1 MKAKSVTDINQSRE
15 LSEFLAIEKADFGW
29 DIFSDGSTRLL
40 PIDDWDNHKSGNDG
54 VEFVPAWSL
63 SALLDEI
70 PDMIDGPDG
79 EIYILNMLKEGTHY
93 NLWYDTYGDANPIE
107 VASQKEMV
115 DVCVELLIELHK
127 KKLI

>member
-15 LSEFLAIEKADFGW
+15 LSKFLDIENADFGW
-29 DIFSDGSTRLL
+29 NIFSDGSTRLL
-40 PIDDWDNHKSGNDG
+40 PIDDWDGHN

-63 SALLDEI
+63 SPLLDEV
-70 PDMIDGPDG
+70 PDMIDGTNG
-79 EIYILNMLKEGTHY
+79 ETYILNIMKEGTFY
-93 NLWYDTYGDANPIE
+93 NIWYDAYDDADPIE
-107 VASQKEMV
+107 VSSQEEMI